1 MCIRDSNIIALGRDA
16 SATANDS
23 FAFGNGVT
31 ADLAGLVALG
41 SVVNSFRLPGIAS
54 DLSRSRQSGDV
65 FFVTSDADGNLATT
79 TTPVSG
85 KTSAS
90 KSVAD
95 TPVVT
100 NTAAVDTAAETD
112 QPSQL
117 NALDE
122 RDASGL
128 SGPTAGPL
136 TGVSDDA
143 IFGSNLTAEAQPVAT
158 PIAATGAAAEDVLTN
173 TNNICLLYTSPSPR
187 DATLSRMPSSA

>member
-1 MCIRDSNIIALGRDA
+1 MCIRDR
-16 SATANDS
+16 ANDA

-112 QPSQL
+112 QSSRL
-117 NALDE
+117 TLEESN
-122 RDASGL
+122 ASGL
-128 SGPTAGPL
+128 SGPAAGPL

-187 DATLSRMPSSA
+187 DRTRSRMPSSA